1 MKYQEEVPG
10 FEELKKRLS
19 AEQEN
24 FKKQFE
30 EVKKQYPLVAFAL
43 SLQEAARGE
52 LSHVGPMADPPMS
65 VLYDSL
71 TGRIM
76 PMRPRPPWQ
85 RPRWMDLLKAFHDCV
100 HSSPIGSPNPEC
112 IWIYL
117 RALYAML
124 HPEPKEPPP
133 PPE

>member
-1 MKYQEEVPG
+1 MKHQEEVLG

-19 AEQEN
+19 SEQEN

-43 SLQEAARGE
+43 SLQDAARAE

-71 TGRIM
+71 TGRTM
-76 PMRPRPPWQ
+76 AMRPQPAWQ
-85 RPRWMDLLKAFHDCV
+85 RPRWMGLLKAAHDCV
-100 HSSPIGSPNPEC
+100 HRSPIGSPNPEC
-112 IWIYL
+112 VEIYI
-117 RALYAML
+117 RALDAML
-124 HPEPKEPPP
+124 HGERIEPPP
-133 PPE
+133 IPE